1 MKALSNTR
9 HRYWLAL
16 VILLPS
22 WTNGVK
28 TQVKKQCCKSPL
40 SLPMKAKPTARKMYV
55 LYFTRLSH
63 PLEMDG
69 TSEGQRFKQEHRSLR
84 VLDQDLRVHCVR
96 FTERFWPPKRMRI
109 PGFRP
114 HGSLSGLFVRFVQY
128 ASLQTGSGRWEA
140 GDAAAP
146 ESRRCP
152 GGLWGDSKEDERVKT
167 VSEGRAYST
176 EKQRDA
182 EWGWEDTPSP
192 PSQGSGRQKGNFVR
206 SSGTEQ
212 CCHKSR
218 ELHLTPRLTPSLGER
233 NSLGWQRRKR
243 EIFPKSAFHAFSVL
257 SNHFAFS
264 LS

>member
-1 MKALSNTR
+1 
-9 HRYWLAL
+9 
-16 VILLPS
+16 
-22 WTNGVK
+22 
-28 TQVKKQCCKSPL
+28 
-40 SLPMKAKPTARKMYV
+40 MKAKPTARKMYV

-69 TSEGQRFKQEHRSLR
+69 TSEGHRFKQEHRSLR

-114 HGSLSGLFVRFVQY
+114 RGSLSGLFVRFVQY

-152 GGLWGDSKEDERVKT
+152 GRLWGDSKEDERVKT

-182 EWGWEDTPSP
+182 EWRWEDTPSP
-192 PSQGSGRQKGNFVR
+192 PPAPRALGDRKEILSGAQGQ
-206 SSGTEQ
+206 SSA
-212 CCHKSR
+212 CHKSR
-218 ELHLTPRLTPSLGER
+218 EL
-233 NSLGWQRRKR
+233 QRDWHQAWGRGT
-243 EIFPKSAFHAFSVL
+243 A
-257 SNHFAFS
+257 
-264 LS
+264 